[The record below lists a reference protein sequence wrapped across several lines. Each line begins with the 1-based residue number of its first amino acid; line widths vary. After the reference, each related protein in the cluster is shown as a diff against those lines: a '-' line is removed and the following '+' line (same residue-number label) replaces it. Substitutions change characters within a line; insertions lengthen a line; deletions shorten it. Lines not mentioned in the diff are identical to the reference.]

1 MTNIHFLEMIH
12 QFDDI
17 IQTHVLLQLQEET
30 DVASRLVLISYLEME
45 MPGNRSQDILKLS
58 VFINQWELGKTCR
71 ICLFFYVGFLRSR
84 NLLDR
89 ILSGWHEFGIVLIRW
104 LMGTGYQMNSSKG
117 DAGDDKDGCNGSHLS
132 HRAPERKQ
140 LGGLLDF

>member
-1 MTNIHFLEMIH
+1 MIH

-45 MPGNRSQDILKLS
+45 MPGNRSKDILKLS
-58 VFINQWELGKTCR
+58 VFVNQWELGKTCR

-89 ILSGWHEFGIVLIRW
+89 ILLGCHEFSIAVI
-104 LMGTGYQMNSSKG
+104 
-117 DAGDDKDGCNGSHLS
+117 
-132 HRAPERKQ
+132 
-140 LGGLLDF
+140 

>member
-17 IQTHVLLQLQEET
+17 IQIHVLLQLQEET
-30 DVASRLVLISYLEME
+30 DMASRLVLISYLEME

-58 VFINQWELGKTCR
+58 VFVNQWELGKTCR

-89 ILSGWHEFGIVLIRW
+89 ILSGCHEFGIVLI
-104 LMGTGYQMNSSKG
+104 
-117 DAGDDKDGCNGSHLS
+117 
-132 HRAPERKQ
+132 
-140 LGGLLDF
+140 

>member
-1 MTNIHFLEMIH
+1 MIQ

-30 DVASRLVLISYLEME
+30 DMASRLVLISYLEME
-45 MPGNRSQDILKLS
+45 MPGNRSKDILKLS
-58 VFINQWELGKTCR
+58 VFVNQWELGKTCR

-89 ILSGWHEFGIVLIRW
+89 ILWDATSSVL
-104 LMGTGYQMNSSKG
+104 LLS
-117 DAGDDKDGCNGSHLS
+117 DG
-132 HRAPERKQ
+132 
-140 LGGLLDF
+140 

>member
-1 MTNIHFLEMIH
+1 MTNINFLEMIH

-30 DVASRLVLISYLEME
+30 DMASRLVLISYLEMK
-45 MPGNRSQDILKLS
+45 MLGDRSKDILKFS
-58 VFINQWELGKTCR
+58 VFVNQWELGKTCR

-89 ILSGWHEFGIVLIRW
+89 ILSG
-104 LMGTGYQMNSSKG
+104 
-117 DAGDDKDGCNGSHLS
+117 
-132 HRAPERKQ
+132 
-140 LGGLLDF
+140 